1 MYYIHISCP
10 GSASPPA
17 AQSSSRARGGNMAG
31 GHGGGQAP
39 PPFQTFGCGKSGKIE
54 VRSTMESRSTEKHL
68 GIGSQANAAGYIAL
82 TGLASCKRS
91 KNAYYCTWTAA
102 LSAKNVRKIFTFF
115 LISWIAAL
123 SAKNVLKITQNIFE
137 KKIFDI
143 KLLSILDEK
152 STLERLTCNL
162 NISYFSAPCTCIDET
177 TLHVTYPTLCMIPSC
192 KMLQENLN
200 KCCMS
205 TNMDMFHQKSRKI
218 AHCMEISVV
227 LLQRDLHIVF
237 LHELCITILN
247 LVCIP
252 KTRVEMLKFL
262 DQCFSYMNSILEMLE
277 KDFYAM
283 DLASNTFTSIFV
295 PRINVKLPKLLDQCF
310 LCMNSILELL

>member
-1 MYYIHISCP
+1 
-10 GSASPPA
+10 
-17 AQSSSRARGGNMAG
+17 
-31 GHGGGQAP
+31 
-39 PPFQTFGCGKSGKIE
+39 
-54 VRSTMESRSTEKHL
+54 MESRFTEQNL
-68 GIGSQANAAGYIAL
+68 GIGSQAKAAGYIAL

-102 LSAKNVRKIFTFF
+102 SCAKNVRKIFTFF
-115 LISWIAAL
+115 LITWIAAL
-123 SAKNVLKITQNIFE
+123 SAKNGLKITKNVF
-137 KKIFDI
+137 KRKIFGI
-143 KLLSILDEK
+143 KLLYILDEI
-152 STLERLTCNL
+152 SILERLTCNL

-177 TLHVTYPTLCMIPSC
+177 TYPTLCMIPSC

-218 AHCMEISVV
+218 AHCMKISVV

-295 PRINVKLPKLLDQCF
+295 PRIKVKLLKLLDQCF
-310 LCMNSILELL
+310 LCMNSILELLEKVLHVMNLALNAHISISTQKIRVEMIKLLDKCFPCMNCTLEMFEKFL